1 MHSRCILLNVP
12 IFLNLLDQS
21 FLNSSH
27 TLNRDLLSRSR
38 QEQPQDT
45 YAVQQVRQLFMY
57 FLASCVSSLGSS
69 LCGICLCLQ
78 TQSYT
83 DNRSPHNLHQRDR
96 MIGGESNQHKG
107 PAFAAQETG
116 KLGVM
121 WTVGIYEKL
130 GEIFTNT
137 TCSRVRIFQLVL
149 LLVLY
154 GYLKGSVD
162 SILTT
167 KKTINCSE
175 K

>member
-96 MIGGESNQHKG
+96 MIGGESNQHKC

-121 WTVGIYEKL
+121 WTNDQCLQLESMRNLEKFL
-130 GEIFTNT
+130 PT
-137 TCSRVRIFQLVL
+137 
-149 LLVLY
+149 LLVPEFGFFSWFCCWY
-154 GYLKGSVD
+154 YMD
-162 SILTT
+162 I
-167 KKTINCSE
+167 
-175 K
+175 